1 MAAPLSVSS
10 PQRIAVS
17 LSLLT
22 QLVTPRLVMR
32 PATLEDAA
40 AHYEAARESMSEVGK
55 WLSWCHSEMTLEESE
70 LWIKTCVDAWRNQ
83 EFYGFYLF
91 ERDGGR
97 FVGCCTINEIDRFR
111 RRANLGYWIRT
122 SRQGRGIAT
131 EAVPII
137 AKFGFRELGLERLE
151 IVAATGNLPSQR
163 VAAKVGAQR
172 EGVARNRLRVHG
184 VQHDAVI
191 FSLIPSDLADG
202 QAATGRG

>member
-1 MAAPLSVSS
+1 
-10 PQRIAVS
+10 
-17 LSLLT
+17 
-22 QLVTPRLVMR
+22 MR
-32 PATLEDAA
+32 PATFDDAA
-40 AHYEAARESMSEVGK
+40 AHYEAARESMSEVGR

-91 ERDGGR
+91 DRDGGR

-131 EAVPII
+131 EAVPVI
-137 AKFGFRELGLERLE
+137 ARFGFRELGLERLE
-151 IVAATGNLPSQR
+151 IVAAVGNLPSQR
-163 VAAKVGAQR
+163 VAAKVGAVR
-172 EGVARNRLRVHG
+172 EGTARNRLRVHG

-191 FSLIPSDLADG
+191 FSLIPSDLAD
-202 QAATGRG
+202 AAPQSARG